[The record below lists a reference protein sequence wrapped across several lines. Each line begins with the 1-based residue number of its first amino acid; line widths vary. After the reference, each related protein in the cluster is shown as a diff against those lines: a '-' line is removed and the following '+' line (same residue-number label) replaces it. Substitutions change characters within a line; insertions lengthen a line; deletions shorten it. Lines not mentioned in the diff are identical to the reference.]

1 MHCHHVE
8 RNIEPKTN
16 MNIEAVIIEARKQL
30 GGNMESSARLC
41 LEDAIRHKDEG
52 NWEMAASRA
61 LKSIAYS
68 VGIMHPAYSKAWKMV
83 RGESKVGT
91 W

>member
-1 MHCHHVE
+1 MDL
-8 RNIEPKTN
+8 
-16 MNIEAVIIEARKQL
+16 EAVIIEARKQL

-41 LEDAIRHKDEG
+41 LADAIRHKDEG
-52 NWEMAASRA
+52 NWELSAVRA

-83 RGESKVGT
+83 RGETKVGFNCEPPRASVV
-91 W
+91 

>member
-1 MHCHHVE
+1 
-8 RNIEPKTN
+8 
-16 MNIEAVIIEARKQL
+16 MNLEAVIIEARNQL

-41 LEDAIRHKDEG
+41 LTDAIRHKDEG
-52 NWEMAASRA
+52 DWDMAASRA

-83 RGESKVGT
+83 HGETKVGT

>member
-1 MHCHHVE
+1 
-8 RNIEPKTN
+8 
-16 MNIEAVIIEARKQL
+16 MNLEAVIVEARKQL
-30 GGNMESSARLC
+30 GGSMESSARLC
-41 LEDAIRHKDEG
+41 LADAICHKDKG
-52 NWEMAASRA
+52 DLEMAASRA

>member
-1 MHCHHVE
+1 
-8 RNIEPKTN
+8 
-16 MNIEAVIIEARKQL
+16 MNLESVIIEARKQL
-30 GGNMESSARLC
+30 GGKMESSARLC

-52 NWEMAASRA
+52 EWDLAASRA

-68 VGIMHPAYSKAWKMV
+68 VGILHPAYTRAWKMV
-83 RGESKVGT
+83 HGEIPVGT